1 MAFVLDASVTMTWC
15 FINET
20 TPYTLEILNRL
31 RTEGATVPT
40 RWPLEVANTLLVG
53 ERRRR
58 VTEAEIFTFVQ
69 TLQALTITVDNAAA
83 TNAWGP
89 VLALGRAQGRSAYD
103 AAYLELAMRQ
113 GLPLATQDTR
123 LSAAAAR
130 VGVPLVKL

>member
-40 RWPLEVANTLLVG
+40 LWPLEVANTLLVG

-58 VTEAEIFTFVQ
+58 VTEAEIVTFVQ
-69 TLQALTITVDNAAA
+69 TLQALTITVDDAAV

-89 VLALGRAQGRSAYD
+89 VLALGRAQGLSAYD

-113 GLPLATQDTR
+113 GLPLATIDTR

-130 VGVPLVKL
+130 VGVPLVT

>member
-40 RWPLEVANTLLVG
+40 LWPLEVANTLLVG

-58 VTEAEIFTFVQ
+58 VAEAEILTFVQ
-69 TLQALTITVDNAAA
+69 TLQALTITVDDAAV

-89 VLALGRAQGRSAYD
+89 VLALGRAQVLVPRRSSP
-103 AAYLELAMRQ
+103 RRRR
-113 GLPLATQDTR
+113 P
-123 LSAAAAR
+123 
-130 VGVPLVKL
+130 